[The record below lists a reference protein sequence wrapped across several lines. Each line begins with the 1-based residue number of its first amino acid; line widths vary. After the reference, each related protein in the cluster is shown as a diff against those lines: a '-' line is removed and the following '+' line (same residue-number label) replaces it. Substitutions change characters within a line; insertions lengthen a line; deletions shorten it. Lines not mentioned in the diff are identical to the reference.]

1 MYLNYNI
8 TLFFFQLIFFLIFF
22 LTIWDFW
29 SIIDVLLMKRSLLKF
44 MLCSSCNK
52 NVAVIFINKVENGK
66 SSLEGLC
73 YNCAKEKGINP
84 LEVLAKQSNLSEEN
98 LEDMSKQFEDIFNDI
113 SENVNMQDVS
123 PEVLEQHWGFA
134 T

>member
-1 MYLNYNI
+1 
-8 TLFFFQLIFFLIFF
+8 
-22 LTIWDFW
+22 
-29 SIIDVLLMKRSLLKF
+29 

-73 YNCAKEKGINP
+73 YNCAKEKGINR
-84 LEVLAKQSNLSEEN
+84 LEDLAKQSNLSEEN
-98 LEDMSKQFEDIFNDI
+98 LEDISKQFEDIFNDI

-123 PEVLEQHWGFA
+123 PEVLEQNRRFA

>member
-1 MYLNYNI
+1 
-8 TLFFFQLIFFLIFF
+8 
-22 LTIWDFW
+22 
-29 SIIDVLLMKRSLLKF
+29 

-73 YNCAKEKGINP
+73 YNCANEKGINQ
-84 LEVLAKQSNLSEEN
+84 LEVLAKKSNLSEEN
-98 LEDMSKQFEDIFNDI
+98 LEDMSKQFENIFNDI
-113 SENVNMQDVS
+113 SENVNMQEVS
-123 PEVLEQHWGFA
+123 PEVLEQNRRLS

>member
-1 MYLNYNI
+1 
-8 TLFFFQLIFFLIFF
+8 
-22 LTIWDFW
+22 
-29 SIIDVLLMKRSLLKF
+29 

-98 LEDMSKQFEDIFNDI
+98 LGDMSKQFEDIFNDI

-123 PEVLEQHWGFA
+123 PEVLEQNRRFA

>member
-1 MYLNYNI
+1 
-8 TLFFFQLIFFLIFF
+8 
-22 LTIWDFW
+22 
-29 SIIDVLLMKRSLLKF
+29 

-123 PEVLEQHWGFA
+123 PEVLEQSRWFA